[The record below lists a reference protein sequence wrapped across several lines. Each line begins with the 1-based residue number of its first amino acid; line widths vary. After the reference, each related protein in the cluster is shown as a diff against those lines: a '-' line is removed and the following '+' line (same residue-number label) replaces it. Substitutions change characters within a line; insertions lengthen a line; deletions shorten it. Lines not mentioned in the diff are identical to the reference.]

1 MKLVTKAKEDPKI
14 IAPSV
19 NQVPK
24 TANKPIK
31 NGIVT
36 VESLQAE
43 LAEQKVC
50 ENWKTF
56 CNMVIY
62 RLIMNEDFWSQSAE
76 FKSWRRCCVVRR
88 TDTEIVE
95 KIAERIMS
103 CLLI

>member
-1 MKLVTKAKEDPKI
+1 MNSSRFLPQIPKQVERFSDSRGKYYPLGKVVNLKLVTKAKEDPKI
-14 IAPSV
+14 ITPSV

-36 VESLQAE
+36 IESLQAE

-56 CNMVIY
+56 
-62 RLIMNEDFWSQSAE
+62 
-76 FKSWRRCCVVRR
+76 
-88 TDTEIVE
+88 
-95 KIAERIMS
+95 
-103 CLLI
+103 